1 MTIPERLRHHAQ
13 WVNWKAIFRDG
24 KEVKLPVQ
32 PTGAAASSTDPATW
46 CRFDQLATTGFSGV
60 GFVFSMDDPYIGI
73 DLDGCRDPQSGTIDD
88 WAAEAIAKLATYAE
102 VSPSRSGVKL
112 IGTTDLSWTNP
123 NKVAVDAPGHGG
135 KSAGVEVYDR
145 GRYFALTG
153 KVLPGHEAIA
163 DVTGSLVW
171 LAERFAMRRTQPT
184 ICGRDVA
191 NETPLMERAARYL
204 AKMDGS
210 VSGSGGH
217 NTAWRAA
224 CAMIHGFNL
233 APSQALALLSAEWNG
248 RCNPPWSQ
256 KELLHKVKQASEA
269 PGQRGYLADASPDQW
284 EKIVLRIGKAPQAGT
299 AAAAEPEVE
308 PVRRTTLASAAS
320 DYVAQLANGATPLI
334 ETGIPELD
342 TAIGGGIAPGEMVI
356 VAARP
361 SHGKS
366 AIALQMVHHMTRS
379 GIAAVIVS
387 EEMSSLAL
395 GKRAVQFA
403 IDMPEQ
409 EWVENTNE
417 VAEQLKDHFAT
428 RKDAIILESCGT
440 VERVVAEVEKA
451 VEESG
456 AGVVVVDYVQLLKA
470 KGNGRYEQVT
480 AASQEMRRLA
490 SRLNVAVIVLA
501 QLSRKIEERKKFIP
515 MASDLKE
522 TGQLEQDADVIILG
536 VWPHRIDGM
545 NPPEDYQFFVV
556 KNRNRAIVNGA
567 FQCRFEPER
576 QRLLGPKIIEMSG
589 KYEVTDEFF

>member
-1 MTIPERLRHHAQ
+1 VTTAIPEQLRRHAQ

-24 KEVKLPVQ
+24 REVKLPIR
-32 PTGAAASSTDPATW
+32 PDRTPASSTDPSTW
-46 CRFDQLATTGFSGV
+46 CRFDQLATDGVSGI
-60 GFVFSMDDPYIGI
+60 GFVFSLDDPYIGI
-73 DLDGCRDPQSGTIDD
+73 DLDGCRDPKTGQLES
-88 WAAEAIAKLATYAE
+88 WAVETIAKMATYAE
-102 VSPSRSGVKL
+102 VSPSKSGVKL
-112 IGTTDLSWTNP
+112 IGTTGETWTHQ
-123 NKVAVDAPGHGG
+123 NKASVGSPGHGG

-153 KVLPGHEAIA
+153 KVLPGYESIA
-163 DVTGSLVW
+163 DVTESLAW
-171 LAERFAMRRTQPT
+171 LAERFSMRRTQPT

-191 NETPLMERAARYL
+191 SETPLVERAARYL
-204 AKMDGS
+204 AKMDAS
-210 VSGSGGH
+210 VSGSAGH

-233 APSQALALLSAEWNG
+233 SATQALLLLSSDWNA
-248 RCNPPWSQ
+248 RCKPPWSQ

-269 PGQRGYLADASPDQW
+269 PGQRGYLADATPDQW
-284 EKIVLRIGKAPQAGT
+284 EKIVLRIGKLPAEGGESAG
-299 AAAAEPEVE
+299 AE

-320 DYVAQLANGATPLI
+320 DYVQQLATGATPLI

-342 TAIGGGIAPGEMVI
+342 KAIGGGVAPGEMVI

-366 AIALQMVHHMTRS
+366 AIALQMVHHMTRR
-379 GIAAVIVS
+379 GVAAVIVS

-403 IDMPEQ
+403 IDMPER
-409 EWVENTNE
+409 EWKENHSE
-417 VAEQLKDHFAT
+417 VADQLKDHFAT

-451 VEESG
+451 VAESD

-501 QLSRKIEERKKFIP
+501 QLSRKVEERKKFIP

-536 VWPHRIDGM
+536 VWPHRIDAA

-556 KNRNRAIVNGA
+556 KNRNRAIINGA

-576 QRLLGPKIIEMSG
+576 QRLLGPKIIELSSN
-589 KYEVTDEFF
+589 YEVTDEFF

>member
-1 MTIPERLRHHAQ
+1 MTTAIPEQLRRHAQ
-13 WVNWKAIFRDG
+13 WVNWKAIFRGG
-24 KEVKLPVQ
+24 KEVKLPIR
-32 PTGAAASSTDPATW
+32 PDRTPASSADPSTW
-46 CRFDQLATTGFSGV
+46 CRFDQLATEGVSGI
-60 GFVFSMDDPYIGI
+60 GFVFSLDDPYIGI
-73 DLDGCRDPQSGTIDD
+73 DLDGCRDPKTGQLES
-88 WAAEAIAKLATYAE
+88 WAADTIAKMATYAE
-102 VSPSRSGVKL
+102 VSPSKSGVKL
-112 IGTTDLSWTNP
+112 IGTTDETWTHQ
-123 NKVAVDAPGHGG
+123 NKASVDSPGHGG

-153 KVLPGHEAIA
+153 KVLPGYESIA
-163 DVTGSLVW
+163 DVTESLAW
-171 LAERFAMRRTQPT
+171 LAERFSMRRTQPT

-191 NETPLMERAARYL
+191 SHTPLVERAAKYL
-204 AKMDGS
+204 AKMDAS

-224 CAMIHGFNL
+224 CAMVQGFGLSPGDAFQLL
-233 APSQALALLSAEWNG
+233 ASDWNQ
-248 RCNPPWSQ
+248 RCKPPWSV
-256 KELLHKVKQASEA
+256 KELNHKIKQAGEA
-269 PGQRGYLADASPDQW
+269 PGQRGYLADATPDQW
-284 EKIVLRIGKAPQAGT
+284 EKIVLRIGKLP
-299 AAAAEPEVE
+299 AEASESVGVE

-320 DYVAQLANGATPLI
+320 DYVQQLATGTIPLI

-342 TAIGGGIAPGEMVI
+342 KAIGGGVAPGEMVI

-366 AIALQMVHHMTRS
+366 AIALQMVHHMTRR
-379 GIAAVIVS
+379 GVAAVIVS

-403 IDMPEQ
+403 IDMPER
-409 EWVENTNE
+409 EWKENHSE
-417 VAEQLKDHFAT
+417 VADQLKDHFAT

-451 VEESG
+451 VAESD

-501 QLSRKIEERKKFIP
+501 QLSRKVEERKKFLP

-536 VWPHRIDGM
+536 VWPHRIDAA

-576 QRLLGPKIIEMSG
+576 QRLLGPKIIELSSS
-589 KYEVTDEFF
+589 YEVTDDFF